1 MNKRKGMNKEH
12 VKKRIYLIISLI
24 LVFFSAIKMS
34 QAKGGLSLS
43 QTRVIFDEKAKSNK
57 VVINNQSEQVY
68 LINSRVL
75 SSPDSQ
81 SESAENMPFL
91 ITPPLFRLEKESRNT
106 VLISRNDTSKLP
118 TDRESVFYL
127 SFLAIPSVKKVPEA
141 EGNDNMTTTQV
152 SFGIRTL
159 IKLFYRPSGLDIPIS
174 LAQEKL
180 TFKQNTKQLQVTNPT
195 PYYLTLA
202 ELTVNEQPINVRDQ
216 GAMLAPFSTQYYA
229 VSEEAVKNISWIV
242 INDFGGLSER
252 LTWTQSIN
260 Q

>member
-1 MNKRKGMNKEH
+1 MNREYFKI
-12 VKKRIYLIISLI
+12 RIYLIVSLI
-24 LVFFSAIKMS
+24 LVFFSAIKIS
-34 QAKGGLSLS
+34 QAEGGLSLS

-57 VVINNQSEQVY
+57 VIINNQSDQVY

-75 SSPDSQ
+75 SSPDSHQ
-81 SESAENMPFL
+81 ESVENMPFL

-106 VLISRNDTSKLP
+106 VLISRNDTSSLP

-127 SFLAIPSVKKVPEA
+127 SFLAIPSVKKTSET
-141 EGNDNMTTTQV
+141 EDDDDMTRTQV

-159 IKLFYRPSGLDIPIS
+159 IKLFYRPSGLDMPVS
-174 LAQEKL
+174 LAQKKL
-180 TFKQNTKQLQVTNPT
+180 IFKQDLKQLEVTNPT

-202 ELTVNEQPINVRDQ
+202 ELTVNDQPINVRDQ
-216 GAMLAPFSTQYYA
+216 GAMLSPFSTQYYA
-229 VSEEAVKNISWIV
+229 VSEDSAKKISWMI

-252 LTWTQSIN
+252 LTWTQSVS